1 MQTMFLQFFKTYMYD
16 NVLKLVIINYF
27 FFDVE
32 IHVVFPVHTFVRISL
47 NSNAVSNEGV
57 QQ

>member
-1 MQTMFLQFFKTYMYD
+1 MQTMFLHFFKTYMYN
-16 NVLKLVIINYF
+16 NVLKIIIS

-32 IHVVFPVHTFVRISL
+32 IRVVFPVRTFVHISL
-47 NSNAVSNEGV
+47 NSNAGSNEGV